1 MSKIIKIVAVLFA
14 TTILFT
20 ACTNTT
26 NQNSSSIVA
35 LEEEKMQELKK
46 LYEEQNFFLAG
57 TRDNT
62 YTDVYENNR
71 NFVYIHL
78 FYYNWK
84 ENQDLTYEEI
94 VEYLSSEYEDDGTV
108 RIYNNGNWPRI
119 ERYIN
124 FYNQEERDTAK
135 EIRLFET
142 SLTDATNICYKEMP
156 EIGTQFYLNLSKH
169 NLYEV
174 MESVKDENYV
184 PNFTP
189 GNKFEVGEATKK

>member
-1 MSKIIKIVAVLFA
+1 MSKIIKIFAVLFA

-20 ACTNTT
+20 ACTNPS
-26 NQNSSSIVA
+26 NQNSPSIVA

-71 NFVYIHL
+71 NFVYVSL

-119 ERYIN
+119 ESYIN
-124 FYNQEERDTAK
+124 YCNQHQK
-135 EIRLFET
+135 ELDFFT
-142 SLTDATNICYKEMP
+142 STIINMTLKQYESHP
-156 EIGTQFYLNLSKH
+156 EIGTQVFFNLSKH

-189 GNKFEVGEATKK
+189 GNVFDVGEATKK

>member
-20 ACTNTT
+20 ACTNPS

-35 LEEEKMQELKK
+35 LGEEKMQELYKN
-46 LYEEQNFFLAG
+46 QNFFLTG
-57 TRDNT
+57 TESD
-62 YTDVYENNR
+62 YYKDVYENNR
-71 NFVYIHL
+71 NYVYVSL

-94 VEYLSSEYEDDGTV
+94 VEYLSSEYEDDGAV

-119 ERYIN
+119 ESYIN
-124 FYNQEERDTAK
+124 YCNQQQK
-135 EIRLFET
+135 ELDFFT
-142 SLTDATNICYKEMP
+142 STIINMTLKQYESHP
-156 EIGTQFYLNLSKH
+156 EIGTQGFFNLSKH